1 MTGII
6 VDDEYLA
13 IKVLE
18 EYAGR
23 IEAIGILKTFKDP
36 RQALAYLQQNSVD
49 LMFLD
54 IQMPFLSGFEV
65 LRELSS
71 PPMVVFTT
79 ARHEFA
85 VQAFE
90 LEVLDYLVKPISFS
104 RFEKAVARAV
114 EYLAYKKHQHS
125 KSSEGKDYIMI
136 RSDYRI
142 HKIMVQNIQ
151 YIEGLG
157 EYVKIY
163 TPEKMFVTLAALKN
177 LVAELPTDRFLRI
190 HKSFIV
196 SKGHVLSYTH
206 QSVRLVNAKE
216 LPLGRA
222 YKDQFIAAMR

>member
-177 LVAELPTDRFLRI
+177 LVAELPIDRFLRI

>member
-196 SKGHVLSYTH
+196 SKAHVLSYTH